1 MEDLFK
7 KFVYTGVGIVSE
19 TAEKVQHS
27 IDELIEKG
35 KISED
40 EGKKVVENVMA
51 DTKQKREDFEGK
63 LKGMVDK
70 MLAQFD
76 FPTRTEVESLN
87 AKIAELEAKLAT
99 PVKKATTRKTAA
111 KS

>member
-19 TAEKVQHS
+19 TAEKVQQS

-40 EGKKVVENVMA
+40 EGKKVVENVMS
-51 DTKQKREDFEGK
+51 DTKQRREEFEGK

-87 AKIAELEAKLAT
+87 AKIAELEAKVAASA
-99 PVKKATTRKTAA
+99 KKTTA